1 MMRWPGS
8 LSPLL
13 ILLACLTPGLAHA
26 QACSNPAG
34 NEGDIFYNQA
44 YHTPQFCNGSNWIAM
59 GAAGGSGGPVLIS
72 TQTAS
77 ASASLQFTSLPTS
90 YNTLFLNCEG
100 LTMTSAGG
108 TVQVYVGEGA
118 GPTWETG
125 AHYSSSNDGKT
136 NATDY
141 FDGAASW
148 YNTTLPVSL
157 KFWIDNPGSSSVVKV
172 ITTYISGAYNNSAW
186 GEDLMYAGWWNSDT
200 NALTGFELVGNGSTI
215 KAGTCS
221 LYGMN

>member
-1 MMRWPGS
+1 
-8 LSPLL
+8 
-13 ILLACLTPGLAHA
+13 
-26 QACSNPAG
+26 
-34 NEGDIFYNQA
+34 
-44 YHTPQFCNGSNWIAM
+44 
-59 GAAGGSGGPVLIS
+59 
-72 TQTAS
+72 
-77 ASASLQFTSLPTS
+77 
-90 YNTLFLNCEG
+90 
-100 LTMTSAGG
+100 MTSAGG

-125 AHYSSSNDGKT
+125 AHYSTRMTAKPT
-136 NATDY
+136 PPIILTAQLL
-141 FDGAASW
+141 W